1 MTDEVKN
8 TTDQESEIDLM
19 ELAMTL
25 WKQRRKIFKWCG
37 IGAVVGLVIAFS
49 IPKEYT
55 ATVSLAP
62 ELNTNRTSSGL
73 GALASMAGINLGST
87 QSVDAVYPMLYPD
100 VVSSIPFMTGLFD
113 VKVHTQDED
122 SLITVENYI
131 LEDQRQPWW
140 NYVLS
145 APFRLIGMLLPADD
159 EEDEDHKLDNF
170 HLTRD
175 EYNLVQFLQG
185 SINTS
190 FDMKTMVVSIDVT
203 TQDPMV
209 SAILADTVVSRL
221 QQYITNYRTDKARKD
236 LEYALKINEEAK
248 QDYYEAQQKYADF
261 QDRNQGLAFQV
272 AQTQRERLSNEV
284 SLAFSLYNQ
293 TSQQVQMARAKVQET
308 TPVYAVITPASVPIY
323 ASRPR
328 KPMILIGFVFLA
340 VVASSAWILFGKPLL
355 ASLKEKSKN
364 QQEQEAP
371 QDADKSD
378 E

>member
-1 MTDEVKN
+1 
-8 TTDQESEIDLM
+8 
-19 ELAMTL
+19 AMTL

-308 TPVYAVITPASVPIY
+308 NPVYAVITPASVPIY

-328 KPMILIGFVFLA
+328 KAMILIGFVFLA
-340 VVASSAWILFGKPLL
+340 FVASSAWILFGKPLL